1 MDPIQKELEDI
12 CKLSQRSDSS
22 ADNPVCSPSD
32 HIYKK
37 KIDLSQNLKILE
49 NETEKIDDL
58 MWVAVTPACGRADF
72 KRKDTSES
80 NAIQTRSRPGVNP

>member
-37 KIDLSQNLKILE
+37 KIDLSQNLSRAALE

-58 MWVAVTPACGRADF
+58 M
-72 KRKDTSES
+72 
-80 NAIQTRSRPGVNP
+80 

>member
-22 ADNPVCSPSD
+22 ADNPVCSPRTTFTKRKLTS
-32 HIYKK
+32 H
-37 KIDLSQNLKILE
+37 KICVGQHLKILE

-58 MWVAVTPACGRADF
+58 M
-72 KRKDTSES
+72 
-80 NAIQTRSRPGVNP
+80 